1 MSESDVSDIK
11 REIKKLRKALTT
23 IQEALQRIERTNQE
37 VLTLYNSIL
46 QEVINE
52 EDVEDEDYEN
62 T

>member
-1 MSESDVSDIK
+1 MSGSDVSDIK
-11 REIKKLRKALTT
+11 REIKKLRKTLTT
-23 IQEALQRIERTNQE
+23 IQEALQRIEKTNQE

-52 EDVEDEDYEN
+52 EDAEDEAYEN